1 METILT
7 SYTQYCAFCGK
18 PTENEHHLLF
28 GKGIR
33 PLAEEDGIKLPI
45 CVRCHTAGNVKER
58 IHDNVMAEKLSKICG
73 QLAWEK
79 RKVSEGISE
88 EKARELFR
96 YRYGRSYL

>member
-7 SYTQYCAFCGK
+7 TYTQYCAFCGR

-33 PLAEEDGIKLPI
+33 PLAEDDGIKLPI
-45 CVRCHTAGNVKER
+45 CARCHTMGNVAER

-79 RKVSEGISE
+79 HKVSMGHTEAE
-88 EKARELFR
+88 ARELFR
-96 YRYGRSYL
+96 CRYGRSYL